1 MLNRRI
7 NASVITTP
15 CASTTARTHPS
26 ESRAHPHVRV
36 RPRRRGPHPLTSHLN
51 AQAATQFPGT
61 IPSLEGWTPASG
73 TWTPASGLQI
83 VHTDSAEAAGVSA
96 LLSRALADSGIT
108 GITDGTSDA
117 PSTNAVSLTIDPS
130 QSTLG
135 DEGYQLTVTGNGAQ
149 VVAATRAGLLWG
161 ARTLEQA
168 VRSGKGTVPTG
179 SITDIPRFPDRGVTL
194 CACGTHIAP
203 DWINRQIDRM
213 Q

>member
-1 MLNRRI
+1 MLQ
-7 NASVITTP
+7 SSP
-15 CASTTARTHPS
+15 H
-26 ESRAHPHVRV
+26 HVRV
-36 RPRRRGPHPLTSHLN
+36 PRLARTRAKVTLILTSVCALVAAVLVPLTSHLN
-51 AQAATQFPGT
+51 AQAATQVPGT

-135 DEGYQLTVTGNGAQ
+135 DEGYQLTVTGNGA
-149 VVAATRAGLLWG
+149 
-161 ARTLEQA
+161 
-168 VRSGKGTVPTG
+168 
-179 SITDIPRFPDRGVTL
+179 
-194 CACGTHIAP
+194 
-203 DWINRQIDRM
+203 
-213 Q
+213 